1 MNINRILRTNDKIL
15 FQLCFYYYLF
25 YNLNEEIFKFNSHVW
40 RNQNLIKYVVFC
52 FSLQLDLNKNTIYI
66 DKNSNF
72 IDFFF
77 YRNSNFKDINKVHR
91 ILAKLIYIYLIIWVF
106 YGEFIIWVIIM
117 IWKVNGYPMN
127 IDLKNI
133 FKIIYGK
140 RKM

>member
-1 MNINRILRTNDKIL
+1 M
-15 FQLCFYYYLF
+15 
-25 YNLNEEIFKFNSHVW
+25 NSHVW
-40 RNQNLIKYVVFC
+40 RNQNLIKYVVFCFC

-72 IDFFF
+72 IEFFF
-77 YRNSNFKDINKVHR
+77 YTNSNFKDINKVHC

-127 IDLKNI
+127 IDLENI